1 MSTERLISSGT
12 TPSEAEPPKL
22 ASASHSF
29 RQCGEPARV
38 FEELPIAS
46 IVSVSRP
53 DTGDISPLLL
63 SYTIEIQYKQFK
75 WSLVKKAS
83 QVLYLHFALK
93 RRAFIK
99 ELHEKQEQVK
109 EWLHNLGIV
118 DHATVVHHDDE
129 SDDGAFSLHDEQT
142 TRNRNVP
149 SVAAL
154 PIIKPALGGQ
164 GSIADKA
171 KLAMK
176 GYLNHFFGN
185 LDIVNSREVSV
196 KFS

>member
-63 SYTIEIQYKQFK
+63 SYTIEIQYKQVLNRT
-75 WSLVKKAS
+75 SLSTFLRRPVCFFFDLFFILLRNFWLKK
-83 QVLYLHFALK
+83 LEIDL
-93 RRAFIK
+93 
-99 ELHEKQEQVK
+99 
-109 EWLHNLGIV
+109 LGF
-118 DHATVVHHDDE
+118 VVC
-129 SDDGAFSLHDEQT
+129 
-142 TRNRNVP
+142 
-149 SVAAL
+149 
-154 PIIKPALGGQ
+154 
-164 GSIADKA
+164 
-171 KLAMK
+171 
-176 GYLNHFFGN
+176 
-185 LDIVNSREVSV
+185 
-196 KFS
+196 